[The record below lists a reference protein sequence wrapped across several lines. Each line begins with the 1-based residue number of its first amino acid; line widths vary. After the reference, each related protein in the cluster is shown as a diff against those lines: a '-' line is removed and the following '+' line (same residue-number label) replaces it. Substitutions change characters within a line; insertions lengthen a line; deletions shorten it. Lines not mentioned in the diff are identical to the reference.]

1 MVAVTGAL
9 PTAVPQRWQNFA
21 PGESSERQPAQ
32 AASATAA
39 PQLEQN
45 RPVTV
50 AEQLGQVW
58 AAVAG
63 AGAGVGA
70 GVGVGMRQK

>member
-1 MVAVTGAL
+1 MGATGVL

-45 RPVTV
+45 RPVTG
-50 AEQLGQVW
+50 AAQFGQVLVDV
-58 AAVAG
+58 AA
-63 AGAGVGA
+63 
-70 GVGVGMRQK
+70 VGMRQK